1 MLRWNAGSFESDIYI
16 HYYGG
21 DAVNL
26 SRDPVGIPPTERATY
41 AAGEFDDTVVH
52 FDANA
57 GGIDGRFSIKFS
69 DDMLLKQ

>member
-1 MLRWNAGSFESDIYI
+1 MLRWNAGSFESHVCM

-26 SRDPVGIPPTERATY
+26 PRDPLGIPLTERATY
-41 AAGEFDDTVVH
+41 AARELDDTVAH

-57 GGIDGRFSIKFS
+57 GGIDGRLSIESS
-69 DDMLLKQ
+69 DDILSQQ